1 MMKSDAVARAADVI
15 LCTKTSFGQ
24 SFPAACRADAIPEHQ
39 LPPSACSDRID
50 PAVGTENLGRL
61 ICLTSAAMAALIFFL
76 LNLVASLFK
85 SKSRLEAENAN
96 RTAHDWRSV
105 RSRTS
110 KS

>member
-1 MMKSDAVARAADVI
+1 
-15 LCTKTSFGQ
+15 
-24 SFPAACRADAIPEHQ
+24 
-39 LPPSACSDRID
+39 
-50 PAVGTENLGRL
+50 
-61 ICLTSAAMAALIFFL
+61 MAALIFFL

-110 KS
+110 KSWTSFGR